1 MHTPILVGFLLTV
14 SMTALGLALFFL
26 RAWSQRRQEIEYLV
40 FGLMTACLS
49 AHAILM
55 GAAYYKIVDPA
66 FGLSMRLL
74 LDLLAISSKVA
85 LPLLVH
91 FALRYARVKRV
102 WLFMGPLYGLMAAF
116 ILMVIGDFWWA
127 KVPEHFDIV
136 SVFGLQVHHPGVRV
150 TAPAYLFYGTLPIA
164 AAAVLFLL
172 GRAYFRGRREALT
185 AFVGAGILVVTIIND
200 AALGTGWY
208 PTIPLL
214 PVGYLVLS
222 FGVCLTLV
230 TRYGTMSTELEDR
243 TEQLRSRSDELT
255 ASYLELQRTQQQLI
269 KSEQLA
275 MVGELSAVIA
285 HQVRNPLA
293 IVSNAVAGLR
303 KGDTTSGDRTTLLGI
318 IDEEMGRLDML
329 VGHLLN
335 YARPVVP
342 QRHAI
347 ELDQLITRSLAVVD
361 ARPEVARSL
370 TVEPDVPEISADPD
384 LLRQA
389 FENVATN
396 AIQAMN
402 GSGALEVLVQRRD
415 VGGVDSVAVAFRDD
429 GEGMSQEEIKNAFSP
444 FFTTRPAGTGLGLPI
459 VDRITD
465 AHGGN
470 VTISSQESAGTTV
483 TMILPVD
490 SAKRLPSRARRR
502 ISLLP

>member
-1 MHTPILVGFLLTV
+1 
-14 SMTALGLALFFL
+14 MTAAATSLALAVFFV

-40 FGLMTACLS
+40 FGLMTACLA
-49 AHAILM
+49 AHAALM
-55 GAAYYKIVDPA
+55 GAAYYKAVDPQ
-66 FGLSMRLL
+66 FGPPLRVLV
-74 LDLLAISSKVA
+74 DLLAISSKLA

-102 WLFMGPLYGLMAAF
+102 WLFMAPFYGLMGVF
-116 ILMVIGDFWWA
+116 IVMIVGGVWWA
-127 KVPEHFDIV
+127 NVPEQLDTV
-136 SVFGLQVHHPGVRV
+136 RVLGLEVHHLAVKV
-150 TAPAYLFYGTLPIA
+150 TTLAYLFYAALPA
-164 AAAVLFLL
+164 AVAVVLFLL
-172 GRAYFRGRREALT
+172 GRVYFGGRREALT
-185 AFVGAGILVVTIIND
+185 AFIGAGILTVTMFND

-208 PTIPLL
+208 PTVPLL
-214 PVGYLVLS
+214 PVGYLLLS

-243 TEQLRSRSDELT
+243 TEQLRARSDELS
-255 ASYLELQRTQQQLI
+255 ASYLELQRTQQELV

-303 KGDTTSGDRTTLLGI
+303 KGDSTSGDHSTLLQI

-342 QRHAI
+342 QRRAVDI
-347 ELDQLITRSLAVVD
+347 ARLVERSLAVVD
-361 ARPEVARSL
+361 TRQEVACKL
-370 TVEPDVPEISADPD
+370 QIEPDLPAISADPD

-402 GSGALEVLVQRRD
+402 GSGALEVLVEQCEIE
-415 VGGVDSVAVAFRDD
+415 GVNSVAVDFTDN
-429 GEGMSQEEIKNAFSP
+429 GEGMSKEAYQQAFTP
-444 FFTTRPAGTGLGLPI
+444 FFTTRPTGTGLGLSI
-459 VDRITD
+459 VDRIAE
-465 AHGGN
+465 AHGGAAT
-470 VTISSQESAGTTV
+470 VSSKKGSGTTV
-483 TMILPVD
+483 SIVLPVE
-490 SAKRLPSRARRR
+490 ATKRLPSSSRKR
-502 ISLLP
+502 ISWLP